1 MDEDLEA
8 TKSVLKSC
16 LQQQIEEFDMLSS
29 IFCNP
34 GELKID
40 DHSILADINEFL
52 EDKLVQLNQH
62 LYYTICLTVCE
73 TKKLEIQ
80 FDLPHLY
87 PLIETVSLTLR
98 TTFLSNNKSAI
109 ENEVKQKIMDFVE
122 TLDKSTV
129 YIYQVIV
136 WIQENCEN
144 LFANSQNDTAE
155 SKSNEFTEDQ
165 LVEMERLWIYSHH
178 LKSKTKRQ
186 EIVKLA
192 KELEL
197 SGFSRPGKPGIICV
211 EGVKENTQEFWK
223 CVRQWPWQRITIRKS
238 EVKTKPFGKISNF
251 QKFTNFREELFTDI
265 GDDGSEQP
273 MNMSLFMKFLEQHN
287 CIYIKKDLFGIE

>member
-1 MDEDLEA
+1 MDENEQA
-8 TKSVLKSC
+8 TRTLLKTC
-16 LQQQIEEFDMLSS
+16 LQQQIDELDMLSS

-52 EDKLVQLNQH
+52 EEKSVQLNQH
-62 LYYTICLTVCE
+62 LYYTVCLSVYGSE
-73 TKKLEIQ
+73 KLEIQ

-87 PLIETVSLTLR
+87 PLIEIVNLTLR
-98 TTFLSNNKSAI
+98 TTFLSNNKSTI
-109 ENEVKQKIMDFVE
+109 ENTVKQKILDFIE

-136 WIQENCEN
+136 WIQENYEN
-144 LFANSQNDTAE
+144 LFANSKTTLE
-155 SKSNEFTEDQ
+155 SKTSEFDADQ
-165 LVEMERLWIYSHH
+165 QVELERLWIYSHH
-178 LKSKTKRQ
+178 LKSKTKRL

-192 KELEL
+192 KELDL

-211 EGVKENTQEFWK
+211 EGIKENTQEFWK
-223 CVRQWPWQRITIRKS
+223 CIRQWAWQRITIRKS
-238 EVKTKPFGKISNF
+238 EVKTKPFCKKNSF
-251 QKFTNFREELFTDI
+251 QRFTNFREELFTDI
-265 GDDGSEQP
+265 GDEGNEQP

-287 CIYIKKDLFGIE
+287 CSYIKKDLFGLE